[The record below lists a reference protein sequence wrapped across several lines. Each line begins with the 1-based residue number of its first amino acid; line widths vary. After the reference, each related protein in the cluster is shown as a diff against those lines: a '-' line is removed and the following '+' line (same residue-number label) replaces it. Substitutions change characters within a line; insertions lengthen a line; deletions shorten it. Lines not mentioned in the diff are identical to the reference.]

1 MHLFI
6 LCYLQRVCWQVRP
19 IDDLTRSGC
28 NAATETT
35 EKLSY
40 ESLDALLAVLRALEK
55 AVGPDLTPWKVGNM
69 KRPLSSVVECSSCCF
84 DRQTL
89 TLLFAVYPCR
99 RNIGSMHTSPL
110 STKATWWWLSTGQ
123 RLLEE
128 WPVCITGSARA
139 S

>member
-1 MHLFI
+1 MHLFS

-55 AVGPDLTPWKVGNM
+55 AVGPDLTPWKVGN
-69 KRPLSSVVECSSCCF
+69 RSALSLQYSSV
-84 DRQTL
+84 Q
-89 TLLFAVYPCR
+89 FAV
-99 RNIGSMHTSPL
+99 L
-110 STKATWWWLSTGQ
+110 TG
-123 RLLEE
+123 RH
-128 WPVCITGSARA
+128 
-139 S
+139 